1 MKIRVGI
8 LWSARTVR
16 VLSDHILVS
25 MHHCIHCN
33 HYSILCCMYRSHR
46 ITDGGR
52 GLWNLPVWPGGPVT
66 SAQPGCR
73 LAIYSCRGSEPHGS
87 TNSEQWQ
94 TLPAMQARDKFKID
108 TPRYP
113 LLAAT
118 IKDDQTAVYME
129 HLEYGISYEWYYKQ
143 LERRGVTRIKLQIT
157 VKQKIKSLICVI
169 IRDKS
174 LYGEFYSFIN

>member
-52 GLWNLPVWPGGPVT
+52 GLWILPVWPGGPVT

-129 HLEYGISYEWYYKQ
+129 H
-143 LERRGVTRIKLQIT
+143 GVTWSMEFFPRYLWMILQTTWKKRSNEDKIT
-157 VKQKIKSLICVI
+157 NH
-169 IRDKS
+169 REAED
-174 LYGEFYSFIN
+174 

>member
-1 MKIRVGI
+1 
-8 LWSARTVR
+8 
-16 VLSDHILVS
+16 
-25 MHHCIHCN
+25 
-33 HYSILCCMYRSHR
+33 
-46 ITDGGR
+46 
-52 GLWNLPVWPGGPVT
+52 
-66 SAQPGCR
+66 
-73 LAIYSCRGSEPHGS
+73 
-87 TNSEQWQ
+87 
-94 TLPAMQARDKFKID
+94 MQARDKFKID

-129 HLEYGISYEWYYKQ
+129 HLEYGISYKWYYKQ

-157 VKQKIKSLICVI
+157 VKQKIKSLNCVI